1 MAGVSGGGP
10 VEYPGAPA
18 VPVVSDELTDEDL
31 GVVTGGLVVKTY

>member
-1 MAGVSGGGP
+1 MVDVSSDGQ

-31 GVVTGGLVVKTY
+31 GVVTGGALTY